1 MDATPANSAADI
13 IGIIRKRQDELNI
26 ACLTVDEIAG
36 LAQGHYSKITS
47 GLKGLGPMTLF
58 VLLSAF
64 GLRLR
69 IEEDPDA
76 TARLRHRWTPR
87 QGTRTNR
94 PIGWQTPLA
103 FAANDEK
110 PDCRLSTRHLPR

>member
-36 LAQGHYSKITS
+36 LAQGHYSKITC

-69 IEEDPDA
+69 IEEDPDV

-87 QGTRTNR
+87 QGHVTNGSRANWRT
-94 PIGWQTPLA
+94 PTA
-103 FAANDEK
+103 FATNDES
-110 PDCRLSTRHLPR
+110 PDRPAA